1 MILMFYNVILSMQF
15 TSPLLR
21 GTLIRRYKRFFAD
34 ISLDSGEEITAH
46 CPNTGAMTG
55 CAEPGFTTYVSP
67 ANNPKR
73 KLKFTWELAVT
84 PQRQWI
90 GINTQ
95 HANTLANEA
104 ISQGIH
110 PLFENLQTIRREVK
124 SPDGQSR
131 FDFCLTQE
139 TGSLCY
145 VEAKSVTL
153 AEGNQGYFPDA
164 VTTRGTKHV
173 LGLAE
178 LARSGINT
186 CLLFCVQHS
195 AIEQVSVARHIDPSY
210 ADAVVDAVAAG
221 VQILAVGCKMSE
233 EKITINQTLPVIL

>member
-1 MILMFYNVILSMQF
+1 MQF

-34 ISLDSGEEITAH
+34 ILLDSGEEITAH

-55 CAEPGFTTYVSP
+55 CAQPGFTAYVSP

-84 PQRQWI
+84 PDKQWI

-95 HANTLANEA
+95 HANTLAQEA
-104 ISQGIH
+104 IEQRVH
-110 PLFENLQTIRREVK
+110 PIFEDLQDIRREVT

-131 FDFCLTQE
+131 FDFCLTQRD
-139 TGSLCY
+139 GSLCY
-145 VEAKSVTL
+145 LEVKSVTL
-153 AEGNQGYFPDA
+153 AEGSQGYFPDA
-164 VTTRGTKHV
+164 VTSRGTKHV
-173 LGLAE
+173 QGLAE
-178 LARSGINT
+178 LARAGTHT

-195 AIEQVSVARHIDPSY
+195 AIEQVSVARHIDPAY
-210 ADAVVDAVAAG
+210 AAAVIDAVEAG
-221 VQILAVGCKMSE
+221 VQIIAVSCEMSQ
-233 EKITINQTLPVIL
+233 EKITINQSLPVIL

>member
-1 MILMFYNVILSMQF
+1 MQF

-34 ISLDSGEEITAH
+34 ILLDSGEEITAH

-55 CAEPGFTTYVSP
+55 CAQPGFTAYVSP

-84 PQRQWI
+84 PEKQWI

-95 HANTLANEA
+95 HANTLAQEA
-104 ISQGIH
+104 IEQRVH
-110 PLFENLQTIRREVK
+110 PLFEDLQDIRREVT

-131 FDFCLTQE
+131 FDFCLTQRD
-139 TGSLCY
+139 GSLCY
-145 VEAKSVTL
+145 LEVKSVTL

-164 VTTRGTKHV
+164 VTSRGTKHV
-173 LGLAE
+173 QGLAE
-178 LARSGINT
+178 LAR
-186 CLLFCVQHS
+186 
-195 AIEQVSVARHIDPSY
+195 
-210 ADAVVDAVAAG
+210 AG
-221 VQILAVGCKMSE
+221 KSRYPYVLAVLCAA
-233 EKITINQTLPVIL
+233 QRH

>member
-1 MILMFYNVILSMQF
+1 MQF

-34 ISLDSGEEITAH
+34 ILLDSGEEITAH

-55 CAEPGFTTYVSP
+55 CAQPGFTAYVSP

-84 PQRQWI
+84 PEKQWI

-95 HANTLANEA
+95 HANTLAQEA
-104 ISQGIH
+104 IEQRVH
-110 PLFENLQTIRREVK
+110 PLFEDLQDIRREVK

-131 FDFCLTQE
+131 FDFCLTE
-139 TGSLCY
+139 RDGSLCY
-145 VEAKSVTL
+145 LEVKSVTL
-153 AEGNQGYFPDA
+153 AEGSQGYFPDA
-164 VTTRGTKHV
+164 VTSRGTKHV
-173 LGLAE
+173 QGLAE
-178 LARSGINT
+178 LARAGIHT

-195 AIEQVSVARHIDPSY
+195 AIEQVSVARHIDPAY
-210 ADAVVDAVAAG
+210 AAAVTDAVAAG
-221 VQILAVGCKMSE
+221 VQIIAVGCEISQ
-233 EKITINQTLPVIL
+233 EKITINQLLPVIL